1 MPAISNTLISELEEA
16 VHSHSAERRVAT
28 LRRVT
33 DLFLGEA
40 DRLNEEQI
48 HLFDDVLGKLIQRI
62 ETRALA
68 ELSSRL
74 APIHSAPIDVIRS
87 LARHDEISVAGPVL
101 AESPRLT
108 ANDLIEVA
116 QTKSQDH
123 LLAISGRRELGEAV
137 TDVLVTHGNRDVA
150 CRLATN
156 SGARFSEAGFEA
168 LVKAGETDEGLS
180 EKVGLRLDL
189 PIRLLRELLLKATEA
204 VRARLLSLARPENQ
218 EEIRRVLGS
227 ICSDVGQEVTAPR
240 DFTKALEVVLSMKRE
255 EQLNEAVLLQFA
267 NARKYEETVAALSLL
282 CGASIELIKP
292 LMKAATPDGL
302 LIPCKAADL
311 KWTTVNAILKTRV
324 AHHSISEHD
333 LARWKSCFIALSTA
347 TAQRTLRFW
356 MVRTATTSHDTSGPT
371 EATVASPTDEW
382 QFSARL
388 RSGQDRR
395 SGLDIRSDEERALS
409 GERRSRDRRS
419 IGDAAQSL
427 INRDK
432 TY

>member
-180 EKVGLRLDL
+180 ENVGLRLDL
-189 PIRLLRELLLKATEA
+189 PVRLLRELLLKATEA
-204 VRARLLSLARPENQ
+204 VRSRLLSLATPENQ
-218 EEIRRVLGS
+218 EAIRQTLGTIS
-227 ICSDVGQEVTAPR
+227 NQVGREVTAPR
-240 DFTKALEVVLSMKRE
+240 DFTKALELVLSMQKK
-255 EQLNEAVLLQFA
+255 EQLNEAALLLFA
-267 NARKYEETVAALSLL
+267 NTGRYEETVAALSLL
-282 CGASIELIKP
+282 CGASIEIIKP

-311 KWTTVNAILKTRV
+311 KWTTLSAILRTRV
-324 AHHSISEHD
+324 AHHSISDQD
-333 LARWKSCFIALSTA
+333 LARCKSHFIALSTE
-347 TAQRTLRFW
+347 TAKRTLPFW
-356 MVRTATTSHDTSGPT
+356 MVRTVTTSNTSMAGS
-371 EATVASPTDEW
+371 ASPGSSSVGAAT
-382 QFSARL
+382 AL
-388 RSGQDRR
+388 RSGADRR
-395 SGLDIRSDEERALS
+395 SGVDTRSDEERRLA
-409 GERRSRDRRS
+409 GERRTSAVDRRS
-419 IGDAAQSL
+419 NEKAGALPILSDRAP
-427 INRDK
+427 R
-432 TY
+432 